1 MPQPRK
7 PQPAPTVIAS
17 WHLSYTPRL
26 PQPSRGIRR
35 VLRIFRSGQ
44 NAAVNFCTTPGKSA
58 TSGTILARLEEFTRE
73 GVMKNSELRS
83 DIHSIEPI
91 PDSDRDSTG
100 PQQMWIWAGANIAP
114 VNWAL
119 GALGIIL
126 KLGLWEN
133 IGVIVF
139 GNIIGCAIFAAFTV
153 MGHKTGVN
161 QMVLSR
167 SAFGRRGAYLPSL
180 LMFLMTLCWIGVNTY
195 FPVKISIAILGQFG
209 IPESLL
215 TTFIVMTIV
224 MVIQVVIGIYGFYAI
239 RTFEK
244 YTVPVTVAIM
254 ALMSVLAWS
263 QPGVVNWNLTSSLP
277 PGPHFAML
285 SLLTTAIGVGWG
297 ISWVTWASDYSRFV
311 PRSVSSSSV
320 FWYSYVGMFVPSVW
334 LAILGATIASVTAD
348 TDPAKM
354 VSAVFG
360 GVASLLVLLMVL
372 HGPIATNILNVY
384 SAALAALSM
393 GIRLSRTALAL
404 IVGIIG
410 YLVTIY
416 FVFAPSFAKAFDNW
430 MISLLLWMSPWAGV
444 ILADFFIKRKSK
456 IDVAELYASPETSAY
471 GDINWGAIIAFL
483 VGLAAGWSLED
494 GLVPALQGPLSGLMN
509 GADLSWLAGIVVAGG
524 LYLAIGG
531 RTVPVSVVAA
541 ATPKRP
547 LEVPATARG
556 SGDFPALT

>member
-1 MPQPRK
+1 M
-7 PQPAPTVIAS
+7 A
-17 WHLSYTPRL
+17 
-26 PQPSRGIRR
+26 
-35 VLRIFRSGQ
+35 
-44 NAAVNFCTTPGKSA
+44 
-58 TSGTILARLEEFTRE
+58 
-73 GVMKNSELRS
+73 NSELRS
-83 DIHSIEPI
+83 DMHSIEPI
-91 PDSDRDSTG
+91 PDADRDSTG

-126 KLGLWEN
+126 KLGLWET
-133 IGVIVF
+133 IAVIVI
-139 GNIIGCAIFAAFTV
+139 GNLVGCAIFAAFTV

-167 SAFGRRGAYLPSL
+167 SAFGRRGAYLPSH
-180 LMFLMTLCWIGVNTY
+180 LMFLMTLGWIGVNTY
-195 FPVKISIAILGQFG
+195 FPVKISMAILSQFG
-209 IPESLL
+209 IPETLL
-215 TTFIVMTIV
+215 TTFVVMTLV
-224 MVIQVVIGIYGFYAI
+224 MVVQVVIGIYGFYAI

-254 ALMSVLAWS
+254 VLMSALAWS
-263 QPGVVNWNLTSSLP
+263 QPGVVNWHLTSSLP
-277 PGPHFAML
+277 SGAHLAML

-320 FWYSYVGMFVPSVW
+320 FWYSYVGMLVPSVW
-334 LAILGATIASVTAD
+334 LAVLGATIASVTTD

-393 GIRLSRTALAL
+393 GVRLSRTALAL
-404 IVGIIG
+404 IVGLFG

-444 ILADFFIKRKSK
+444 IMADFFIKRNGK
-456 IDVAELYASPETSAY
+456 IDVAELYAAPETSIY
-471 GDINWGAIIAFL
+471 GDINWGGIIAFL
-483 VGLAAGWSLED
+483 AGLAAGWSLED
-494 GLVPALQGPLSGLMN
+494 GLVPALQGPLSGLLN
-509 GADLSWLAGIVVAGG
+509 GADLSWLAGIVVAGA

-531 RTVPVSVVAA
+531 RTAPASALAPTGVA
-541 ATPKRP
+541 TK
-547 LEVPATARG
+547 
-556 SGDFPALT
+556 